1 LTSKVNS
8 AIIEEPRDE
17 NNEPR
22 QKRKNMKK
30 LNIASTAMKRTYKNN
45 GQHLE
50 QKIRY
55 FLTGEICKADNLEHS
70 KGGDVLNYQ
79 VKSARATVCKGKDLK
94 GYLDMDGAT
103 EYIYITKEENAY
115 IMSREEYTE
124 FVEEFGTLT
133 RESAK
138 NGGHEKI
145 RLGHESKKMLE
156 WLEERAEPLS

>member
-1 LTSKVNS
+1 M
-8 AIIEEPRDE
+8 
-17 NNEPR
+17 
-22 QKRKNMKK
+22 QK
-30 LNIASTAMKRTYKNN
+30 LNISGVTMERTYKNN

-50 QKIRY
+50 QKLDLC
-55 FLTGEICKADNLEHS
+55 LTGVLRKANNRPHTE
-70 KGGDVLNYQ
+70 GGDVLNYQ
-79 VKSARATVCKGKDLK
+79 VKSARATVCKGRDLK
-94 GYLDMDGAT
+94 AYLDVDGAT

-115 IMSREEYTE
+115 IMSREEYTD

-156 WLEERAEPLS
+156 WLEGRAKA

>member
-1 LTSKVNS
+1 
-8 AIIEEPRDE
+8 
-17 NNEPR
+17 
-22 QKRKNMKK
+22 MKK
-30 LNIASTAMKRTYKNN
+30 LNISGTVMERTYKNN

-79 VKSARATVCKGKDLK
+79 VKSARATVCKGRDLK
-94 GYLDMDGAT
+94 AYLDMDGAT

-133 RESAK
+133 RESEK

-145 RLGHESKKMLE
+145 RLGHESKKMIE
-156 WLEERAEPLS
+156 WLEGKAKA